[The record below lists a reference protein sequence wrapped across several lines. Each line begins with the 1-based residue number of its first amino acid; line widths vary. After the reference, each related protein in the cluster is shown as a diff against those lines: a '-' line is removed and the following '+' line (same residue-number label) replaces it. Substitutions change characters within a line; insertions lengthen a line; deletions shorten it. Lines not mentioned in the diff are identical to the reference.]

1 MAGSKNAYLS
11 ISLYTRRKR
20 ETDAGNGKFPESPLN
35 MSTLLEKHIVE
46 LLAEGDEKAIS
57 LLYEHY
63 GDTLYGVALKVVRDE
78 ELAQDVLQ
86 ESFVKIWRKAGT
98 YDASKA
104 KLFTWLFR
112 ITRNTAIDKLRSLG
126 TKNDKEIQIDVSD
139 VYTIGVDGVQPE
151 LMDMRKH
158 LAKIEPKYQQVLEA
172 LFFEGMTQQEA
183 SEELDIP
190 LGTIKSRLK
199 IGLRELRKIYDP
211 SAMALLILMQWL

>member
-1 MAGSKNAYLS
+1 
-11 ISLYTRRKR
+11 
-20 ETDAGNGKFPESPLN
+20 
-35 MSTLLEKHIVE
+35 MSTLIERHIVS
-46 LLAEGDEKAIS
+46 LLAEKDDKAIS

-63 GDTLYGVALKVVRDE
+63 GDTLFGVAYKVVKDE

-86 ESFVKIWRKAGT
+86 ESFIKIWKKADT

-112 ITRNTAIDKLRSLG
+112 ITRNTAIDKLRSVNN
-126 TKNDKEIQIDVSD
+126 KSDREVQMDVSD
-139 VYTIGVDGVQPE
+139 VYKLGVDGIRPDHLDVQE
-151 LMDMRKH
+151 NLDK
-158 LAKIEPKYQQVLEA
+158 LEPKYRIVLEA

-199 IGLRELRKIYDP
+199 IGLRELGRIYG
-211 SAMALLILMQWL
+211 ATLTLLLILILVP